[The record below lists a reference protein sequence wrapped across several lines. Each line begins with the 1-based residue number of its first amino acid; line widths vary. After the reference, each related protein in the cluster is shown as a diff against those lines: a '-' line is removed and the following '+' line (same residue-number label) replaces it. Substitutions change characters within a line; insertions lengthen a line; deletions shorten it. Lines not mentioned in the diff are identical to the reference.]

1 MKSYVGLSHYH
12 HSTFVITHKHVV
24 DISVWQFPV
33 NPSYFQLRF
42 TCHKYYIIGSLI
54 FPNEVLQFCQGGYQI
69 QCSIIIPVWHAKPGC
84 SQFTIWN
91 NVHESPS
98 ETMFTIHCLKW
109 LPVSD
114 EVCVLAV
121 VMSFKQPIFV
131 VCHPFAHFPR
141 HFAVV
146 TNFYWYDA
154 PKILIVD
161 IQFMVSICFWKN
173 CLIVVFT
180 LQYAHSCNTFIIHT
194 CCLILPAPDFRD
206 SPLILWLPWVP
217 HLAAIIQLWF
227 RAWGFW
233 N

>member
-1 MKSYVGLSHYH
+1 M
-12 HSTFVITHKHVV
+12 
-24 DISVWQFPV
+24 
-33 NPSYFQLRF
+33 
-42 TCHKYYIIGSLI
+42 KYYNFARAGIKYNALSSSPCGMLSLD
-54 FPNEVLQFCQGGYQI
+54 
-69 QCSIIIPVWHAKPGC
+69 
-84 SQFTIWN
+84 
-91 NVHESPS
+91 VHNSPS

-227 RAWGFW
+227 RAWGFGIKVRKW
-233 N
+233 PVIIQYF